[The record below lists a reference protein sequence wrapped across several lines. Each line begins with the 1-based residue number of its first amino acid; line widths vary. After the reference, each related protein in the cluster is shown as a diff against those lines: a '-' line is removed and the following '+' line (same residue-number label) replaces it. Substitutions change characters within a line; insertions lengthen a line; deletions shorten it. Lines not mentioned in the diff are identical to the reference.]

1 MVGQRG
7 HYPHNVNTDEE
18 LLDPRK
24 LYPDDSYCVC
34 HLRGAGNDHLP
45 MLAQMTG
52 NVTVA

>member
-18 LLDPRK
+18 LLDSRK
-24 LYPDDSYCVC
+24 LYPDDSYCVTFEGQGTITYQC
-34 HLRGAGNDHLP
+34 SP
-45 MLAQMTG
+45 QMTG